1 MLNRLGLALA
11 VISVLLTAGC
21 ARQARWYP
29 IESAAADPG
38 GRTITAVIL
47 TGRPGSDG
55 KFCVQVTDTEVSE
68 TSAQVVVGI
77 KVRDVCEP
85 IFPWEDGGTSTNF
98 GFARKYQFH
107 LKGSL
112 AGRRLV
118 DQATQQDIPIL

>member
-1 MLNRLGLALA
+1 MANRLGLALA
-11 VISVLLTAGC
+11 AISVLLAAGC
-21 ARQARWYP
+21 GRQARWYP
-29 IESAAADPG
+29 IESAAADSG

-55 KFCVQVTDTEVSE
+55 KFCAQVTDTEVVE
-68 TSAQVVVGI
+68 TSEQVVLGI

-107 LKGSL
+107 LKGPL
-112 AGRRLV
+112 ARRHLV
-118 DQATQQDIPIL
+118 DQATQREIPIL